1 MKYESKI
8 CTTFALA
15 VLTIVSAHAA
25 QGYSTKQALVEI
37 NDPKAASN
45 PVKSVSA
52 ANWRAVDLKSK
63 LKPKPGQ
70 DIAIVCEGSFP
81 AGYIATDLL
90 RPNGEFNRDFSV
102 HAQTTVMD
110 LCNQQEDRMRRVNP
124 KLFK

>member
-1 MKYESKI
+1 MKYELKF

-15 VLTIVSAHAA
+15 VLTMVSALAA
-25 QGYSTKQALVEI
+25 QGYSTKHALVEI

-52 ANWRAVDLKSK
+52 ANWRAVDVKSK

>member
-1 MKYESKI
+1 MKYESKF
-8 CTTFALA
+8 CTTFTLA
-15 VLTIVSAHAA
+15 VLTMVSALAA
-25 QGYSTKQALVEI
+25 QGYSTKHALVEI

-52 ANWRAVDLKSK
+52 ANWRAVDVKSK

>member
-8 CTTFALA
+8 CTTFAIA
-15 VLTIVSAHAA
+15 VLTIFSANAA
-25 QGYSTKQALVEI
+25 QGYSTKKALVEI
-37 NDPKAASN
+37 NDPKAARN

-52 ANWRAVDLKSK
+52 ANWRAVDVKSK

-81 AGYIATDLL
+81 AGFIATDLL
-90 RPNGEFNRDFSV
+90 RPNGEFNRDFTV
-102 HAQTTVMD
+102 DAQTTIMD

>member
-1 MKYESKI
+1 MKYQSKI
-8 CTTFALA
+8 CATFALA

-25 QGYSTKQALVEI
+25 QGYSTKKALVEI
-37 NDPKAASN
+37 NDPKAARN

-52 ANWRAVDLKSK
+52 ANWLAVDVKSK
-63 LKPKPGQ
+63 LKPKPDQ

-81 AGYIATDLL
+81 AGFIATDLL
-90 RPNGEFNRDFSV
+90 RPNGEFNRDFTV

-110 LCNQQEDRMRRVNP
+110 LCNQQEDKMRRVNP

>member
-8 CTTFALA
+8 CTTFSLA

-25 QGYSTKQALVEI
+25 QGYSTKKALVEI

-52 ANWRAVDLKSK
+52 ANWRAVDVKSK

-90 RPNGEFNRDFSV
+90 RPNGEFNRDFTV